1 MNTRNLG
8 LGVLL
13 LGLLSGCVMMGQPRT
28 LAFRHNPVPADPN
41 AGGTARVTTLADG
54 MVQTT
59 LVLTGLTPNKGYIAH
74 YHAFGPA
81 SNNDPCA
88 SSGPVT
94 VGFPSFTSDASGN
107 ATTTVTTEAAKIAGD
122 AGAYI
127 NVHYADTPSVVPIC
141 APVKATKG

>member
-8 LGVLL
+8 LSVLL
-13 LGLLSGCVMMGQPRT
+13 LSLLSGCMMMGQPRN
-28 LAFRHNPVPADPN
+28 LAFRHNPVTADPN
-41 AGGTARVTTLADG
+41 AAGSARVTTMTDG

-59 LVLTGLTPNKGYIAH
+59 LVLTGLTPNKAYIAH

-81 SNNDPCA
+81 SNTDPCA
-88 SSGPVT
+88 SNGPVS

-107 ATTTVTTEAAKIAGD
+107 GTTTLMTEAAKIAGD

-127 NVHYADTPSVVPIC
+127 NVHYADAPAVVPIC
-141 APVKATKG
+141 APVKTTKG